1 MKFASG
7 DVCLVDF
14 GDEYGGHRQIGIRPA
29 IVVRKVADVV
39 LVIPLTSND
48 KALRFEGTV
57 SIKPNAL
64 SGLTKPSVALLFQI
78 QPIDVPEII
87 KKIGLLSEKDKRT
100 IDSVLRKV
108 VRLQ

>member
-1 MKFASG
+1 MNMEGTGKSASARQSW
-7 DVCLVDF
+7 
-14 GDEYGGHRQIGIRPA
+14 YGKSQMLFLLFPS
-29 IVVRKVADVV
+29 
-39 LVIPLTSND
+39 SND

-87 KKIGLLSEKDKRT
+87 KRSVCFLKKTNVRSTAFFIGSPAPIKR
-100 IDSVLRKV
+100 K
-108 VRLQ
+108 

>member
-39 LVIPLTSND
+39 LVIPLTSSD
-48 KALRFEGTV
+48 KALRFEEL
-57 SIKPNAL
+57 SQSNNAL

-87 KKIGLLSEKDKRT
+87 KRSVCFLKRQT
-100 IDSVLRKV
+100 YDRQRVLHR
-108 VRLQ
+108 